1 MGTSDALLLASW
13 ISLPDVRDNA
23 NGLNVLGNPIG
34 DEGLKAI
41 LAMVDGYSIE
51 NLSAN
56 LSAPCYCVLC
66 LNLCADTCDRLSS
79 SCLGSTDPAAPIGT
93 RISSVCGILRGQ
105 DDVNWANRDLS
116 VSDCSTIAADIKYSI
131 EYGNFVSAH
140 TCMIRSKHY
149 HLDLISS

>member
-1 MGTSDALLLASW
+1 MGRSDALLLASW

-56 LSAPCYCVLC
+56 LSAPCYVFCV
-66 LNLCADTCDRLSS
+66 
-79 SCLGSTDPAAPIGT
+79 
-93 RISSVCGILRGQ
+93 
-105 DDVNWANRDLS
+105 
-116 VSDCSTIAADIKYSI
+116 
-131 EYGNFVSAH
+131 
-140 TCMIRSKHY
+140 
-149 HLDLISS
+149 